1 MRNQEHLFNPEFL
14 IITFTIVLLI
24 LGFTIIFMFLFIQKQ
39 KQKAHLLS
47 QEIKAMN
54 INQKAEL

>member
-14 IITFTIVLLI
+14 IIAFTIVLLI

-39 KQKAHLLS
+39 KQKVHLLS

-54 INQKAEL
+54 IN